1 MFGWCFVYGPA
12 RRGVRTV
19 DANWEDW
26 STFWCIFTFL
36 FLLSLF
42 LFFHLDVVANRWV
55 EFFWKWGQGGTFDD
69 RLACL
74 LLLVYQMCV
83 IYNNNRTLRKGQLV
97 SDVSSRSVQSRDG
110 WSRTQP

>member
-1 MFGWCFVYGPA
+1 MFGVWVVFCLWSGKS
-12 RRGVRTV
+12 GVRTV

-42 LFFHLDVVANRWV
+42 LFSHLDVVANRWV
-55 EFFWKWGQGGTFDD
+55 EFSWKWGQGGTFDD

-74 LLLVYQMCV
+74 LLL
-83 IYNNNRTLRKGQLV
+83 LSV
-97 SDVSSRSVQSRDG
+97 SAHPGGAPMAIIIHLPIIIMPASER
-110 WSRTQP
+110 